1 LNDKEFMMSFTLL
14 NAKPQTS
21 NRHFLISVMFF
32 CFACFPFEIQADSP
46 ITPPANPPRQQR
58 PLPTRILYWV
68 GAGIAMLLVARKV
81 FQEQLHER
89 IVIRKLS
96 DQIGP
101 FYREFDPINLH
112 RWVDR
117 AAPYFFDA
125 LHKKDISGL
134 EAFAQPAFINHW
146 KDYFSKNT
154 QPTEILELSKILKVH
169 PIGVYPTIENTAPL
183 GVEVVLRVEIKI
195 FVHQAQAQAQAQ
207 AQLPIEKQIQDL
219 WTLKHDG
226 HHWQIQ
232 EIREI
237 FDDVIGLNTKPDLPA
252 LLDWAPPNQ
261 YRKETIDQIDALDQQ
276 QIS

>member
-1 LNDKEFMMSFTLL
+1 LL

-21 NRHFLISVMFF
+21 NRHFFILVLLL
-32 CFACFPFEIQADSP
+32 CFACFPFEIQAESSATTLP
-46 ITPPANPPRQQR
+46 SANPPRQQR

-125 LHKKDISGL
+125 LHKKEISAL
-134 EAFAQPAFINHW
+134 EAFAKPEFINHW
-146 KDYFSKNT
+146 KEYFSKHSSST
-154 QPTEILELSKILKVH
+154 DILELSKILKVH

-195 FVHQAQAQAQAQ
+195 FVHKTQSQTQTKTQ
-207 AQLPIEKQIQDL
+207 AQLPIEKQIQHL
-219 WTLKHDG
+219 WTLQHDG

-237 FDDVIGLNTKPDLPA
+237 FDDVIGLNTKPDLPP